1 MKTENRMVRVVEKRN
16 KRDFEDEV
24 SRILNSYPKS
34 ATFDVN
40 YSYSNGMFT
49 ALIIIIW
56 EG

>member
-1 MKTENRMVRVVEKRN
+1 MKTENRMVRAVEKRSR
-16 KRDFEDEV
+16 RDFEDEV
-24 SRILNSYPKS
+24 SYILNCYPKG

-40 YSYSNGMFT
+40 YSYDSGMFT